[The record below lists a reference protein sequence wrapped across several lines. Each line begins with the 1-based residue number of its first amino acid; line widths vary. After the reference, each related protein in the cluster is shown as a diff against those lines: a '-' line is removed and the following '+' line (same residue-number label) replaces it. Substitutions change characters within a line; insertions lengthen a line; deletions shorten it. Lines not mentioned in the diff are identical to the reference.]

1 MKNIKNEYKGFLDDI
16 EKNIKN
22 PEDLKYIQGRFAKFM
37 DSILDNIENIMEY
50 KTEEIE
56 KVRKNQI
63 ALEKEL
69 DKMRNAL
76 ENIERDIYDDEE
88 YDFEIICPYCNNQ
101 FLIDSE
107 DEKPEVVCPECK
119 NIIELDWSGELE
131 DDEDGCSGHCCGCSG
146 CGDSDDEEEDM

>member
-1 MKNIKNEYKGFLDDI
+1 MGRLKNEYKSFLDDI

-22 PEDLKYIQGRFAKFM
+22 PEDLKYVQGRFARFM

-107 DEKPEVVCPECK
+107 DEKPEIVCPECK
-119 NIIELDWSGELE
+119 NII
-131 DDEDGCSGHCCGCSG
+131 
-146 CGDSDDEEEDM
+146 

>member
-1 MKNIKNEYKGFLDDI
+1 MGRLKNEYKSFLDDI

-22 PEDLKYIQGRFAKFM
+22 PEDLKYVQGRFARFM

-107 DEKPEVVCPECK
+107 DEKPEIVCPECK
-119 NIIELDWSGELE
+119 YIIELDWSGDKNNYIESYHNLNINIQDE
-131 DDEDGCSGHCCGCSG
+131 DD
-146 CGDSDDEEEDM
+146 DM

>member
-1 MKNIKNEYKGFLDDI
+1 MGRLKNEYKSFLDDI

-22 PEDLKYIQGRFAKFM
+22 LEDLKYVQGRFARFM

-107 DEKPEVVCPECK
+107 DEKPEIVCPECK
-119 NIIELDWSGELE
+119 NIIELDWSGDTNNDIESYHNLNKNIQDE
-131 DDEDGCSGHCCGCSG
+131 DD
-146 CGDSDDEEEDM
+146 DM

>member
-1 MKNIKNEYKGFLDDI
+1 MGRLKNEYKSFLDDI

-22 PEDLKYIQGRFAKFM
+22 PEDLKYVQGRFAKFM

-76 ENIERDIYDDEE
+76 ENIERDIYDDED

-101 FLIDSE
+101 FLIDYE

-119 NIIELDWSGELE
+119 NIIELDWSGDTNNEIENYHNLNKNFQDE
-131 DDEDGCSGHCCGCSG
+131 DD
-146 CGDSDDEEEDM
+146 DM

>member
-1 MKNIKNEYKGFLDDI
+1 MGRLKNEYKSFLDDI

-22 PEDLKYIQGRFAKFM
+22 PEDLKYVQGRFARFM

-119 NIIELDWSGELE
+119 NIIELDWSGDLYE
-131 DDEDGCSGHCCGCSG
+131 DDECSGHCHGCSG
-146 CGDSDDEEEDM
+146 CGDSDEDDDM

>member
-1 MKNIKNEYKGFLDDI
+1 MGRLKYEYKSFLDDI

-22 PEDLKYIQGRFAKFM
+22 PEDLKYVQGRFARFM

-107 DEKPEVVCPECK
+107 DEKPEIVCPECK
-119 NIIELDWSGELE
+119 NIIELDWSGDTNNDIESYNNLNKNIQDE
-131 DDEDGCSGHCCGCSG
+131 DD
-146 CGDSDDEEEDM
+146 DM

>member
-1 MKNIKNEYKGFLDDI
+1 MGRLKNEYKSFLDDI

-22 PEDLKYIQGRFAKFM
+22 PEDLKYVQGRFARFM

-107 DEKPEVVCPECK
+107 DEKPEIVCPECK
-119 NIIELDWSGELE
+119 NIIELDWSGDTNNDIESYNNLNKNIQDE
-131 DDEDGCSGHCCGCSG
+131 DD
-146 CGDSDDEEEDM
+146 DM

>member
-1 MKNIKNEYKGFLDDI
+1 MEEKYEY
-16 EKNIKN
+16 
-22 PEDLKYIQGRFAKFM
+22 LKKYVV
-37 DSILDNIENIMEY
+37 
-50 KTEEIE
+50 KTSDKLLTSTGEEIE

-76 ENIERDIYDDEE
+76 ENIERDIYDDED

-101 FLIDSE
+101 FLIDYE

-119 NIIELDWSGELE
+119 NIIELDWSGDTNNEIENYHNLNKNFQDE
-131 DDEDGCSGHCCGCSG
+131 DD
-146 CGDSDDEEEDM
+146 DM